1 MKKLKTMG
9 YVIIICS
16 VCAVIFATIKDIP
29 IEKEAIVSAEVIAL
43 YYLFRGLIS
52 LDNK

>member
-29 IEKEAIVSAEVIAL
+29 IEKRGNCVRRSNSAVLSIYGAN
-43 YYLFRGLIS
+43 FT
-52 LDNK
+52 